1 MDYLKRKWTLWYKS
15 LDVNHDGSVSF
26 DDAQECQRKFL
37 EMNQLT
43 SEKTEQVRADVEQW
57 WTTFIL
63 PSKDATVTLEIFL
76 ERLEDEY
83 KSDREAF
90 VQKMNTCFS
99 TIFNVFDTNADR
111 EISVDEQIMYFKA
124 FGQDNEK
131 PFRQAFVLMEPK
143 NDTIPL
149 QQVVNAWVQFTTCD
163 DETQKDVIKESFE

>member
-43 SEKTEQVRADVEQW
+43 SEKTEQVRADVEKW

-163 DETQKDVIKESFE
+163 DETKKDVIKESFE